1 MNSHSTIATVNRKAT
16 IATTHPQRHT
26 AIQRAAESLSRR
38 NADAAVVEL
47 FMEAMQRLTLLA
59 YECDDNGY
67 CNIDLVTGRIL
78 IPMPFGKAGHRRWG
92 ISVSESVIL
101 REMIQQRQTQTADR
115 PPGLWLYDR
124 SRRCWLLNLYDFDA
138 LADGQRYWERWPLT
152 VAEYRAARSRR
163 LGDKVAT

>member
-1 MNSHSTIATVNRKAT
+1 MNRKAA
-16 IATTHPQRHT
+16 IAATHPQRHT

-47 FMEAMQRLTLLA
+47 FMEAIQRLTLLA
-59 YECDDNGY
+59 YERDDNGY

-78 IPMPFGKAGHRRWG
+78 IPVPFGKAGHRHWG

-101 REMIQQRQTQTADR
+101 REMIQRRQAQTVDR

-124 SRRCWLLNLYDFDA
+124 SRRCWFLNLFDFDE
-138 LADGQRYWERWPLT
+138 LADGLQYWQWWPLT
-152 VAEYRAARSRR
+152 VAEYRAARSHR
-163 LGDKVAT
+163 LGDKVAIG